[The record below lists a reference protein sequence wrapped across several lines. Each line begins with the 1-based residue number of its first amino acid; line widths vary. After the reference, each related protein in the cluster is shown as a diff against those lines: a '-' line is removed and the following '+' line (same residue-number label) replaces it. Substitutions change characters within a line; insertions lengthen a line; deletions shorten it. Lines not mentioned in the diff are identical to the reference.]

1 MKEGRRWPDLTWRLD
16 SVLEA
21 LGRSEVSCSGSHF
34 ICHRGGSMKD
44 AFSGRPEPGH
54 SGVGGGREEAMPAGS
69 RGQWPGR
76 G

>member
-1 MKEGRRWPDLTWRLD
+1 MEAVD

-34 ICHRGGSMKD
+34 ICHRGVLHEGCFFWETR
-44 AFSGRPEPGH
+44 ARI
-54 SGVGGGREEAMPAGS
+54 VGWGGREEAMPAGS